1 MNQAWITSRSKSAGL
16 DTPRGGPQE
25 AKSGISAT
33 RTTPHQWSGQMCVNA
48 VATSGPDPKA
58 TLVASQAGLRLSGT
72 LGDFE
77 LNQAVVTRVLQAGLY
92 PWLWAGIRICH
103 SATGYPRHLQFCP
116 IGIRSREVL
125 EQLKALGFKT
135 V

>member
-1 MNQAWITSRSKSAGL
+1 MNQAWIASKSKRAGL
-16 DTPRGGPQE
+16 DTPRGGPHE
-25 AKSGISAT
+25 AKSGITAT
-33 RTTPHQWSGQMCVNA
+33 LTTPHQWSGHMCVDA

-77 LNQAVVTRVLQAGLY
+77 LSSTVVQRILSSGVY

-103 SATGYPRHLQFCP
+103 SVRCYPQHLKFCP
-116 IGIRSREVL
+116 IGIGSHEVL
-125 EQLKALGFKT
+125 AQLKALGFKT
-135 V
+135 T